1 MRGGPEQELPPW
13 GREPQL
19 LTPVT
24 SGLGV
29 LATYVVSAY
38 FAYRALGAFPTPRAF
53 WTLVM
58 LVPFAAIIGYW
69 AGSIDRVGSRG
80 PTVAGAIA
88 IASVLPF
95 ALTAWVPG
103 IAQPQQQTLPG
114 GIDLVIAAAP
124 DGNLDLYLIR
134 SGDPENTIELTKTAN
149 AQERFP
155 ELAPDGRSVVYA
167 ADGNDG
173 STDLY
178 LMNLGEDG
186 RPHGSRLLLE
196 GPGNLS
202 ETSWSP
208 DGHDLIVRSD
218 TEDGADLF
226 RYTWETGTLRLFAR
240 DAFNP
245 IWSPDG
251 TAVAFAGFRRRDRT
265 DADIFVVDARGR
277 GRRRIVNT
285 GSDDLFPIWSPDGR
299 WIAFAGDVLGLG
311 FDVLVVEADGSELRF
326 LTGDLAGDEEPYL
339 WGPRGDIVF
348 LSDRSD
354 TGGVFAYLMKPD
366 GTDVRL
372 FLRL

>member
-1 MRGGPEQELPPW
+1 MRGRPEQELAPW
-13 GREPQL
+13 DREPPL

-53 WTLVM
+53 WTLVT
-58 LVPFAAIIGYW
+58 LVPFAAIIGYR
-69 AGSIDRVGSRG
+69 AGSIDRAGARG
-80 PTVAGAIA
+80 PAVTGAIA

-95 ALTAWVPG
+95 VLTAWVPG
-103 IAQPQQQTLPG
+103 IAQPQQHTLPG

-124 DGNLDLYLIR
+124 DGNLDLYLIPG
-134 SGDPENTIELTKTAN
+134 GDPEHTIELTETAG

-167 ADGNDG
+167 ADASDG

-178 LMNLGEDG
+178 LMNLGANG
-186 RPHGSRLLLE
+186 RPQSLRLLLD

-208 DGHDLIVRSD
+208 DGRELLVRSD
-218 TEDGADLF
+218 TDEGADLY
-226 RYTWETGTLRLFAR
+226 RYTWETGKLRLFAR

-245 IWSPDG
+245 MWSPDG
-251 TAVAFAGFRRRDRT
+251 AAVAFAGFRPEDRT

-277 GRRRIVNT
+277 GRRRVVNT
-285 GSDDLFPIWSPDGR
+285 GADDVFPIWSPDGR
-299 WIAFAGDVLGLG
+299 RIAFASDVLGRG
-311 FDVLVVEADGSELRF
+311 RDVVVVEADGSAVRILADDR
-326 LTGDLAGDEEPYL
+326 AGDDEPYL

-348 LSDRSD
+348 LSERSD
-354 TGGVFAYLMKPD
+354 VGGVFAYLMKPD
-366 GTDVRL
+366 GSDVRL

>member
-1 MRGGPEQELPPW
+1 MHDRREQQFAPW
-13 GREPQL
+13 EREPQL

-24 SGLGV
+24 SGLGI

-38 FAYRALGAFPTPRAF
+38 FAYRALGAFPTPKAF
-53 WTLVM
+53 WTLAT
-58 LVPFAAIIGYW
+58 LVPFAAIIGYR
-69 AGSIDRVGSRG
+69 AGSIDRPGARG
-80 PTVAGAIA
+80 PAVAGAVA
-88 IASVLPF
+88 VASVLPF

-103 IAQPQQQTLPG
+103 IAQPQQHVLPG

-124 DGNLDLYLIR
+124 DGNLDLYLIPG
-134 SGDPENTIELTKTAN
+134 GDPEHTIELTRTAS

-167 ADGNDG
+167 ADASDG

-178 LMNLGEDG
+178 LMSLDG
-186 RPHGSRLLLE
+186 DSKPHGSRLLLE

-202 ETSWSP
+202 ETTWSP
-208 DGHDLIVRSD
+208 DGRELIVRSD
-218 TEDGADLF
+218 SKKGADLY
-226 RYTWETGTLRLFAR
+226 RYTLETRELQLFTR

-245 IWSPDG
+245 MWSPDG
-251 TAVAFAGFRRRDRT
+251 TAVVFAGFRPRDHT
-265 DADIFVVDARGR
+265 DADIFVVDATGHD
-277 GRRRIVNT
+277 RRRVVNT

-299 WIAFAGDVLGLG
+299 RIAFASEVRGRGRDV
-311 FDVLVVEADGSELRF
+311 VIVEADGSELRF
-326 LTGDLAGDEEPYL
+326 LSGEHAGDDEPYF

>member
-13 GREPQL
+13 EREPQL

-24 SGLGV
+24 GGLGV
-29 LATYVVSAY
+29 LATYVVSAF

-53 WTLVM
+53 WALVM
-58 LVPFAAIIGYW
+58 IVPFAGITGYW
-69 AGSIDRVGSRG
+69 AGSIDRVGARG
-80 PTVAGAIA
+80 PTVASAIA

-103 IAQPQQQTLPG
+103 IAQPQQHTLPG

-134 SGDPENTIELTKTAN
+134 GGDPENTIELTKTTN

-186 RPHGSRLLLE
+186 QPHGSRLLLE

-208 DGHDLIVRSD
+208 DGRELIVRSD
-218 TEDGADLF
+218 SEDGADLF

-245 IWSPDG
+245 MWSPDG

-326 LTGDLAGDEEPYL
+326 LTGDRAGDEEPYL

-366 GTDVRL
+366 GTNVRL